1 MKKKQE
7 DYYSEVITILKE
19 LNKNFPSYN
28 MGRHL
33 ATALDGYSDFWGVTD
48 KELVFALTKYKVQ
61 LELDE
66 PHLAQDEDLSE
77 IIKGGMSLTLLKED
91 EDFVNGQDY

>member
-1 MKKKQE
+1 MKKKGP
-7 DYYSEVITILKE
+7 DYYGEAMAILKE
-19 LNKNFPSYN
+19 LNKSFPRYN

-33 ATALDGYSDFWGVTD
+33 STALDGYRDIWGVTD

-66 PHLAQDEDLSE
+66 PHLANDLELSE
-77 IIKGGMSLTLLKED
+77 IIKGGMNLTLIKED
-91 EDFVNGQDY
+91 SDFINGQDY